1 MQLNAA
7 EDPEMAALL
16 GSYGDMA
23 AKRLGFVPGTT
34 PAKQRPALPQTPL
47 HPQRIPMPTPPE
59 GYRFAG
65 ITDGPLLLHENLLVW
80 WDTLSKWCFAR
91 VIKLQLDELH
101 PVVLFFPDDNTEVD
115 NYPCNR
121 ERQGSQ
127 VGEWSWVR
135 IQSA

>member
-34 PAKQRPALPQTPL
+34 PTKQRPALPQTPL

-80 WDTLSKWCFAR
+80 WDTLSICTCDYTPTGPTGPSS
-91 VIKLQLDELH
+91 V
-101 PVVLFFPDDNTEVD
+101 FFP
-115 NYPCNR
+115 R
-121 ERQGSQ
+121 R
-127 VGEWSWVR
+127 
-135 IQSA
+135 